1 VRVNTPA
8 GTNRILS
15 IVSAARSPR
24 SHFARHEPVSFTGLQ
39 RRRVEAG
46 SRPLGEKR
54 QMKVLTRNELAVML
68 IWAFRDER
76 VESAINPHVDAT
88 TLYCN
93 VMALPV
99 AEAATVVA
107 HARSG
112 NVPPADPV
120 ALAR

>member
-1 VRVNTPA
+1 
-8 GTNRILS
+8 
-15 IVSAARSPR
+15 
-24 SHFARHEPVSFTGLQ
+24 
-39 RRRVEAG
+39 
-46 SRPLGEKR
+46 
-54 QMKVLTRNELAVML
+54 MKVLTRNELAVML

-120 ALAR
+120 ALARWTRGLTLLRDMLAQPMATLSVTEPEPGKQPQAAA

>member
-1 VRVNTPA
+1 
-8 GTNRILS
+8 
-15 IVSAARSPR
+15 
-24 SHFARHEPVSFTGLQ
+24 
-39 RRRVEAG
+39 
-46 SRPLGEKR
+46 
-54 QMKVLTRNELAVML
+54 MKALTRNELALLL

-76 VESAINPHVDAT
+76 VESAINPHADAT

-120 ALAR
+120 ALARWTRGLTLLRDMLAQPMCTLSVTEPEHSKRSPVAA

>member
-1 VRVNTPA
+1 
-8 GTNRILS
+8 
-15 IVSAARSPR
+15 
-24 SHFARHEPVSFTGLQ
+24 
-39 RRRVEAG
+39 
-46 SRPLGEKR
+46 
-54 QMKVLTRNELAVML
+54 MKTLTRNELALML
-68 IWAFRDER
+68 VWAFRDEK

-107 HARSG
+107 HARSA

-120 ALAR
+120 ALARWTRGLTLLREMLDQPMCTLSITEPEHAKRSQVAA